1 MKRRRAEVVAR
12 AAFTPVLPRGTF
24 RGSSPAAPSPETG
37 GRPPRFVALTPL
49 MHPLTADR
57 LDAILERAG
66 DVRVAVVGDL
76 MLDIYLSGTVSRISP
91 EAPVPVVHVQEERS
105 ALGGAANVVA
115 NVVRLG
121 AHCDVL
127 GVVGGDE
134 GGREIRAALTRL
146 GGGFVR
152 PLLVER
158 EERPTT
164 TKTRVMARK
173 QQVVRFDRERE
184 DDLAPE
190 AAEELCARVRESAL
204 AADVIVLED
213 YNKGVLSP
221 PVIRAALEAA
231 GERGIPVV
239 VDPKFR
245 HIFEYRGAT
254 VFKPN
259 AFELTSAL
267 GVPIRPHDDE
277 WLEDAR
283 RRFGC
288 EHLLVTLG
296 EEGMALRSSDG
307 GSFRIPTVARAVY
320 DVSGAGD
327 TVTAC
332 IAVALAAGAT
342 IREAAV
348 LANVAAGIEVGK
360 PGVATVSPE
369 ELREEL
375 LELLE
380 TDA

>member
-1 MKRRRAEVVAR
+1 
-12 AAFTPVLPRGTF
+12 
-24 RGSSPAAPSPETG
+24 
-37 GRPPRFVALTPL
+37 
-49 MHPLTADR
+49 MHPLTLER
-57 LDAILERAG
+57 LDAILDRARS
-66 DVRVAVVGDL
+66 VRVAVIGDL
-76 MLDIYLSGTVSRISP
+76 MLDVYLSGIVSRISP
-91 EAPVPVVHVQEERS
+91 EAPVPVVHVKEERS

-127 GVVGGDE
+127 GVVGQDSGARAIRE
-134 GGREIRAALTRL
+134 GLASL

-158 EERPTT
+158 PERPTT

-173 QQVVRFDRERE
+173 QQVVRFDHELD
-184 DDLAPE
+184 DDLGADE
-190 AAEELCARVRESAL
+190 AEELCALVRDSIR
-204 AADVIVLED
+204 AAEVVVLED

-221 PVIRAALEAA
+221 PVIRAALDAAA
-231 GERGIPVV
+231 GRSIPVV

-259 AFELTSAL
+259 AFEMTSAL
-267 GVPIRPHDDE
+267 GVPIRPDDDG
-277 WLEDAR
+277 WLEEAR
-283 RRFGC
+283 QRFGC
-288 EHLLVTLG
+288 EHLLLTLG
-296 EEGMALRSSDG
+296 EEGMALRSAAADST
-307 GSFRIPTVARAVY
+307 FRIPSVAREVY

-332 IAVALAAGAT
+332 VAVALAAGASMN
-342 IREAAV
+342 EAAA

-369 ELREEL
+369 ELREEM
-375 LELLE
+375 LELL
-380 TDA
+380 DDPS